1 MRCAAAAA
9 GGTAVARFG
18 ARETTGFRLKT
29 MGRHLRRAVR
39 TLLTL
44 ALAACL
50 IVPFDPVRTAAS
62 LADGSLAWLDARAD
76 DGDGGDGGDGDGGGA
91 AGGDGGAGHQRDA
104 VTADGAAFNEVV
116 ALGLRPRDLAALRA
130 RGYTVLDQ
138 RSNAQLGGTVT
149 RLAMPLLTT
158 FSGAAQEIAAL
169 NPAAIVD
176 RNHLYRPSGGDGC
189 AGGCAALELVGW
201 PRHGERSSC
210 TRSVTLGMIDTGVD
224 RTHPAL
230 RGQPVETVEVRGAG
244 RAPSDPR
251 HGTAVAAL
259 LIGARGSSAPGLLP
273 GTRLLAVDAFHRS
286 RLGLQR
292 MDAFDLVAALD
303 TLSRRGVRV
312 INLSFAGAD
321 NRLLAESVRRAAARR
336 VILVA
341 AVGNDGPTAT
351 PRFPAAYA
359 EVIAVTAVGAGGEAY
374 RQAGRGPHVELAAP
388 GVDALV
394 ADARDPANR
403 RALSGTSY
411 AAPYVTA
418 AAGVL
423 AARSPSSVHAVRAR
437 LLATAS
443 DLGAAGVDPVFGHG
457 LLQAGPL
464 CSVRR

>member
-1 MRCAAAAA
+1 MVGSLR
-9 GGTAVARFG
+9 G
-18 ARETTGFRLKT
+18 AI
-29 MGRHLRRAVR
+29 RA
-39 TLLTL
+39 LLSL
-44 ALAACL
+44 ALMAGL
-50 IVPFDPVRTAAS
+50 IVPLDPVRTAWS
-62 LADGSLAWLDARAD
+62 LTEFGGLAWLDAHAD
-76 DGDGGDGGDGDGGGA
+76 DGDGGDGDGGDGDGGDGAGGA
-91 AGGDGGAGHQRDA
+91 AGGDGGAGHPRDV
-104 VTADGAAFNEVV
+104 VTPDGAVFNEIV
-116 ALGLRPRDLAALRA
+116 ALGLRQRDLAVLRA
-130 RGYTVLDQ
+130 RGYTVLEQ
-138 RSNAQLGGTVT
+138 RRNAHLRGTVT
-149 RLAMPLLTT
+149 RLSMPWLTT
-158 FSGAAQEIAAL
+158 FSAAEQEIAAL
-169 NPAAIVD
+169 NPAAVVD

-189 AGGCAALELVGW
+189 AGGCAALELIGW

-230 RGQPVETVEVRGAG
+230 RGQRVEAVTLRGAG

-259 LIGARGSSAPGLLP
+259 LVGARNSAAPGLLP
-273 GTRLLAVDAFHRS
+273 GTRLLAVDAFHRT

-303 TLSRRGVRV
+303 VLVTRGVRV
-312 INLSFAGAD
+312 VNLSFAGAD
-321 NRLLAESVRRAAARR
+321 NRLLGESVRRAAARR

-341 AVGNDGPTAT
+341 AVGNAGPIAP
-351 PRFPAAYA
+351 PRYPAAYD
-359 EVIAVTAVGAGGEAY
+359 EVIAVTAVGADGEVY
-374 RQAGRGPHVELAAP
+374 RQAGRGLHVELAAP
-388 GVDALV
+388 GVDLLV

-423 AARSPSSVHAVRAR
+423 AARSPSSVQAVRAR
-437 LLATAS
+437 LLASAS
-443 DLGAAGVDPVFGHG
+443 DLGAAGIDPAYGHG

>member
-1 MRCAAAAA
+1 
-9 GGTAVARFG
+9 
-18 ARETTGFRLKT
+18 
-29 MGRHLRRAVR
+29 
-39 TLLTL
+39 
-44 ALAACL
+44 
-50 IVPFDPVRTAAS
+50 
-62 LADGSLAWLDARAD
+62 
-76 DGDGGDGGDGDGGGA
+76 
-91 AGGDGGAGHQRDA
+91 
-104 VTADGAAFNEVV
+104 
-116 ALGLRPRDLAALRA
+116 
-130 RGYTVLDQ
+130 
-138 RSNAQLGGTVT
+138 
-149 RLAMPLLTT
+149 
-158 FSGAAQEIAAL
+158 
-169 NPAAIVD
+169 
-176 RNHLYRPSGGDGC
+176 
-189 AGGCAALELVGW
+189 
-201 PRHGERSSC
+201 
-210 TRSVTLGMIDTGVD
+210 
-224 RTHPAL
+224 
-230 RGQPVETVEVRGAG
+230 VRGAG

-303 TLSRRGVRV
+303 TLNRRGVRV

-388 GVDALV
+388 GVDVLV

-423 AARSPSSVHAVRAR
+423 AARSPSSVQAVRAR